1 MLIRQKNLMSF
12 GLVILLGLSMATM
25 CSAQKDTTS
34 NGLDGAM
41 VPAKILAARH
51 EFNSN
56 NMRGALN
63 LYREVLSSDSRNASA
78 LYGTAQCHYYLKK
91 YPLALDYLRKAV
103 ANNSSVASDLF
114 IGQIYHR
121 TAQLDS
127 AIFYY
132 TKFSRSVGKNSSEYI
147 DAQEYI
153 AQCLF
158 AKELMTRPASVDIT
172 NLGDAINSRFDDYTP
187 SITADGKRLVFTAR
201 RSDTTKWTDEDN
213 GIDEKGDYKFFE
225 DIYVSDFDEA
235 TGEWG
240 QALKAEGKI
249 NTPLYDAVLSI
260 FPDGS
265 GMYVYRN
272 TVTTTGDIYVS
283 KYNKAS
289 NEWREAEKMDRPINT
304 SYFESSVSMTADG
317 SMIYFISER
326 PEGMGQGDIY
336 YSVKKGD
343 KWSNAKNLG
352 KVINTNG
359 DEKFVFIHPNGKTL
373 YFSSNGHP
381 GMGSY
386 DIFKTELVN
395 NEWSVPVNVG
405 YPINTVNEEST
416 FSLTSD
422 NKTLYI
428 AAEYEKGFGERDI
441 YKIDLSNYPMLSSG
455 YETGSFGQVICT
467 VADTKGE
474 FIKGATVKIYNTI
487 TGKMVTE
494 VRTDKLGRAKIS
506 LQADQ
511 NYKAEI
517 ILDDMVKSEIFE
529 LPMTKAGPTI
539 HKIDVVF

>member
-1 MLIRQKNLMSF
+1 MVILRKNLISSGLLLLMVMSMTT
-12 GLVILLGLSMATM
+12 V

-34 NGLDGAM
+34 NGLDGAIT
-41 VPAKILAARH
+41 PAIILSARH
-51 EFNSN
+51 EFNIN

-63 LYREVLSSDSRNASA
+63 LYREVLASDPKNATA
-78 LYGTAQCHYYLKK
+78 LYGTAQCHYNMKK
-91 YPLALDYLRKAV
+91 YPLALDYVWKAI
-103 ANNSSVASDLF
+103 ANNRSIASDLF

-127 AIFYY
+127 AIFYFN
-132 TKFSRSVGKNSSEYI
+132 KFSQSVGKNSSDYA

-158 AKELMTRPASVDIT
+158 AKELMLRPAKVDIT

-187 SITADGKRLVFTAR
+187 SITADGKRLIFTAR

-213 GIDEKGDYKFFE
+213 GIDEKGDHKFFE
-225 DIYVSDFDEA
+225 DIYFSDFDET
-235 TGEWG
+235 TGEWN
-240 QALKAEGKI
+240 QALKAEGKV

-265 GMYVYRN
+265 GMYVYKN
-272 TVTTTGDIYVS
+272 TVTSTGDIYVS
-283 KYNKAS
+283 KYNKTS
-289 NEWREAEKMDRPINT
+289 NEWREAEKLDRPINT
-304 SYFESSVSMTADG
+304 SYFESSISMTADG
-317 SMIYFISER
+317 NMVYFVSER

-343 KWSNAKNLG
+343 KWSNPKSIG
-352 KVINTNG
+352 KVINTNR

-441 YKIDLSNYPMLSSG
+441 YKIDLTNYPLLSAG

-467 VADTKGE
+467 VADTKGA
-474 FIKGATVKIYNTI
+474 FIKGATVKIYNNL
-487 TGKMVTE
+487 TGKLVTE
-494 VRTDKLGRAKIS
+494 VQTDKLGRAKIS

-517 ILDDMVKSEIFE
+517 TLDDAIKSEIFE
-529 LPMTKAGPTI
+529 LPMTKDGPTI